1 MQDKNVH
8 CVGIIL
14 HEIANLFSKTYNR
27 MKEDDSGI
35 SNTLMVNSTCPS
47 ILDYMQNT
55 GAALGFKI
63 HGAKATKWPKPDQ
76 KFGSYLAQG
85 LKISKIHGAIAPLAL
100 P

>member
-1 MQDKNVH
+1 MQGRIVEKWSYCNDFFYK
-8 CVGIIL
+8 L
-14 HEIANLFSKTYNR
+14 A
-27 MKEDDSGI
+27 
-35 SNTLMVNSTCPS
+35 
-47 ILDYMQNT
+47 